1 MKKIPFSPSIET
13 KIMLPFLLLV
23 IFPVL
28 FVGGISYWSAY
39 KNYSQSME
47 EKAALSLNQALLQLE
62 HIHQKVLARAV
73 SLTEGKKDS
82 IEFTQKLWKN
92 EMVIVE
98 GEVMLLAPSDPWT
111 ELRLHLSGTDQPH
124 GRVILDNT
132 WFHQSYLLFD
142 TYEPWNWRIGILVTI
157 NPFSP
162 ALTNIQKYTL
172 ITIVIASIFVIQ
184 ATILLAHHIAK
195 PLKRLAGWF
204 DQVRDGQPFHLEKK
218 NEEMLQRKDEVGIL
232 VDAFHQ
238 MVRQMEERKQMEVRL
253 TRLERLAALGEL
265 AAGMAHEI
273 RNPLTGMKTSVQV
286 LQRRIAGNEQNDM
299 LLTGIQSEIERLNR
313 LTIQLVHFAKP
324 QLARLLRVDIRQVL
338 DEVLALLA
346 QPIRDKQIRIEV
358 RQTHTPLFAF
368 YDPDH
373 LKQIYLNLL
382 LNAIKV
388 VPSAEGKIVIH
399 MTENSDELRIDIS
412 DNGIGIPPE
421 HADKIFNP
429 FFTTDPK
436 GTGLGLSVV
445 HRLVTEHGGH
455 IDAKDVG
462 DEEQGTVFSFTIPK
476 KRRKHVNEAS
486 GHY

>member
-1 MKKIPFSPSIET
+1 MKKIQFSPSIET
-13 KIMLPFLLLV
+13 KIMLPYLLLV
-23 IFPVL
+23 IFPIL

-39 KNYSQSME
+39 NNYKQSME
-47 EKAALSLNQALLQLE
+47 EKAILNLKQVLLQLE
-62 HIHQKVLARAV
+62 HSNQKVLEKKI
-73 SLTEGKKDS
+73 SLADAKAES
-82 IEFTQKLWKN
+82 IEFIHKMWKD

-98 GEVMLLAPSDPWT
+98 EEVVLLARSDPWT
-111 ELRLHLSGTDQPH
+111 EFQLYLSKMDRLH
-124 GRVILDNT
+124 GRVILEDT

-142 TYEPWNWRIGILVTI
+142 SYEPWNWRMGIFVTV
-157 NPFSP
+157 NPFSQ

-172 ITIVIASIFVIQ
+172 ITVVIASIFVIQ

-204 DQVRDGQPFHLEKK
+204 DQVRDGQPFELGKE

-238 MVRQMEERKQMEVRL
+238 MVRQMEERKLMEVRL

-286 LQRRIAGNEQNDM
+286 LQRRITGNEQNDM

-313 LTIQLVHFAKP
+313 LTVQLVHFAKP
-324 QLARLLRVDIRQVL
+324 QLAELLWVNIRQVL

-346 QPIRDKQIRIEV
+346 QPIRDKQICVEV
-358 RQTHTPLFAF
+358 CQTHTPLLAF

-388 VPSAEGKIVIH
+388 VPSVEGKIVIH
-399 MTENSDELRIDIS
+399 MTESSEELRIDIS
-412 DNGIGIPPE
+412 DNGIGIPLE
-421 HADKIFNP
+421 LLDKIFNP

-455 IDAKDVG
+455 IDARSGG
-462 DEEQGTVFSFTIPK
+462 DEGQGTVFSFTIPK
-476 KRRKHVNEAS
+476 KRRKHFGEAS